1 MDFVEIKEGRLFLC
15 MGMDRSDDKGSILES
30 VKIGDQRF
38 FVRDLQE
45 RCTGLFDARLIPAP
59 LADKID
65 LAFMGTGSGT
75 EGVLALIRS
84 FADLHQE
91 YPDTRLYILGACRES
106 ESVEK
111 KIRDLQ
117 LEESVFVVGRVENP
131 SVITEGCRCVFTPSQ
146 LSEDGFSGILQ
157 AFMREILLT
166 GGRQEV

>member
-1 MDFVEIKEGRLFLC
+1 

-75 EGVLALIRS
+75 GGVLALIRS